1 MFEYLLQMESNAPE
15 INPFQD
21 DVENAI
27 ESLRS
32 LLNDNYLAAERIV
45 SLYNPETKL
54 LNESVAKIE
63 DSYYE
68 FKETNIKQYDTFAN
82 HS

>member
-1 MFEYLLQMESNAPE
+1 MESKAPE

-21 DVENAI
+21 DVENAT

-32 LLNDNYLAAERIV
+32 ILSDYYLAAEKIM
-45 SLYNPETKL
+45 SLRNPESKL

-63 DSYYE
+63 DSYNELMKLMSNKGKLYA
-68 FKETNIKQYDTFAN
+68 K
-82 HS
+82 